1 MSRPARPMRQLLLHA
16 DDFGMN
22 AAVNAGILQALESG
36 LLTSTSVLANAPA
49 AAAGL
54 SRWSRLDVVR
64 RSSALPGRPLRHR
77 LADRCA
83 AFDLGIHF
91 NLTQGRPLTADY
103 PAELLDADGRFPGIF
118 PLFFRLARVP
128 AQTLAGT
135 PQRRLVDRVATE
147 LRAQLEFVTAHGL
160 VPTHLNGHQYVELIP
175 AIGTQVLS
183 LAREYGI
190 ETVRVAREPE
200 ILRYAWS
207 IPTGPVQATL
217 GLIKRHFA
225 NRFARAVAAA
235 RLTAP
240 SAYFGTLHAGEV
252 TPARLQ
258 RYLAAASGYSSVEI
272 GLHPAALADRTE
284 LAKDRSNHPEW
295 ADPLA
300 TGRVAELDWLCD
312 PATVDII
319 GRAGFTLGRL
329 FRLPSPVS
337 RRVFSLHAA

>member
-1 MSRPARPMRQLLLHA
+1 MSLPARPLRSLILHA

-54 SRWSRLDVVR
+54 SQWSRLDVVR
-64 RSSALPGRPLRHR
+64 RSSALPGRPLRHQ

-83 AFDLGIHF
+83 AFDLGVHF

-103 PAELLDADGRFPGIF
+103 PAELLDHEGRFPGIF
-118 PLFFRLARVP
+118 ALFSRLARVP

-135 PQRRLVDRVATE
+135 SERRLIDRVAGE
-147 LRAQLEFVTAHGL
+147 LRAQLEFVTSHGL
-160 VPTHLNGHQYVELIP
+160 LPTHLNGHQYVELIP
-175 AIGTQVLS
+175 AVGTQVLT
-183 LAREYGI
+183 LAKEYGI

-207 IPTGPVQATL
+207 LPKGPAQAAL
-217 GLIKRHFA
+217 GLVKRHFA
-225 NRFARAVAAA
+225 NRFARAVSAA

-252 TPARLQ
+252 TPARLE
-258 RYLAAASGYSSVEI
+258 RYLAAAAGFSSVEI
-272 GLHPAALADRTE
+272 GLHPAE
-284 LAKDRSNHPEW
+284 LAESRAAQPEW
-295 ADPLA
+295 SDPLA
-300 TGRVAELDWLCD
+300 AGRVAELDWLCD
-312 PATVDII
+312 PSTIDVIT
-319 GRAGFTLGRL
+319 RAGFTLGRL
-329 FRLPSPVS
+329 FRLPSPAS
-337 RRVFSLHAA
+337 RRLFTLHAA